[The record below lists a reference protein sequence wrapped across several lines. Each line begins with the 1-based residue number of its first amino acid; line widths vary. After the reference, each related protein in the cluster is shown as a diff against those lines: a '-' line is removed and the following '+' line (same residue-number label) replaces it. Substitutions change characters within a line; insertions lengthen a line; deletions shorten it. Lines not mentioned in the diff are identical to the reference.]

1 MSHWHITSGKC
12 LHSTVEK
19 NNQVLCIDYKSDGSQ
34 FATAGKDHTV
44 RVYDEATK
52 SMLVKMEGGLG
63 TITPGH
69 SNRVFSLKF
78 SPTDPNIIISGGWD
92 NTVQIWDTRVGH
104 AIRSIYG
111 PHVCGDSVDIHGGVV
126 LTGSW
131 RPKDQLQLWD
141 YATGELIETIP
152 YESASREPSMLYAA
166 QFSKVNAGM
175 FAAGGS
181 GTNDARVFD
190 RNNGNKLVGTMRG
203 FSAGGVFSLDFNST
217 DERIAV
223 GGGDKQIAIY
233 GIDEKVNHYFKKE
246 NVNKF
251 NQSAFKL
258 NTSCEM
264 PSWVITYTST
274 PSPHMISLSP
284 AVIKAFLTIFTIS
297 SWVYVGF
304 SRRPGGYAYC
314 ADSVVENG
322 HDEAGGGAVSCVA
335 LPGFKVGA
343 NCVVSGDVT
352 RAILLEARN
361 DAQRVVWKKTFVV
374 QRITEVLSGGHDTH
388 ILAVVKR

>member
-1 MSHWHITSGKC
+1 MTTFSSTGGKSLAKVLAIQDCESEVFTVRFSPDDRFLAAGCGDGVVRIYNAVTGKLTYSLNQSPSSSNSVLGDKLPTTAIRFRPAGTSKTRNVLLAANADGSVSHWHITSGKC

-233 GIDEKVNHYFKKE
+233 GIDEKK
-246 NVNKF
+246 
-251 NQSAFKL
+251 
-258 NTSCEM
+258 
-264 PSWVITYTST
+264 
-274 PSPHMISLSP
+274 
-284 AVIKAFLTIFTIS
+284 
-297 SWVYVGF
+297 
-304 SRRPGGYAYC
+304 
-314 ADSVVENG
+314 
-322 HDEAGGGAVSCVA
+322 
-335 LPGFKVGA
+335 
-343 NCVVSGDVT
+343 
-352 RAILLEARN
+352 
-361 DAQRVVWKKTFVV
+361 
-374 QRITEVLSGGHDTH
+374 
-388 ILAVVKR
+388 